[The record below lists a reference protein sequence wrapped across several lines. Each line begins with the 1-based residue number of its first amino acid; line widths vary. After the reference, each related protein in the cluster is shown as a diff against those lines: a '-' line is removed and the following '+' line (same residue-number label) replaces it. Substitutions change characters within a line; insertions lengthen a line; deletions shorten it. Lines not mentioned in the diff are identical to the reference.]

1 MIKSYFKTKVIPYRA
16 FTLVEMMIVVV
27 IIGLLATIAIPY
39 IRRVRESAQN
49 GVLINNWRIFSEAFE
64 QYAQAEG
71 NYPPDVNRGVIPN
84 GMDVYLSNTNWTQTT
99 PVGGNWDW
107 DVGVYGITAGISIV
121 DTNLA
126 VIQMQRIDSTIDDG
140 DLSTGL
146 FQRVASTRYTLILE
160 P

>member
-1 MIKSYFKTKVIPYRA
+1 MRKSYFNKKVTSKRA
-16 FTLVEMMIVVV
+16 FTLVEIMVVVV
-27 IIGLLATIAIPY
+27 IVGILATIAIPY

-49 GVLINNWRIFSEAFE
+49 GYLINNWRVFAEGFE
-64 QYAQAEG
+64 QYAQESG
-71 NYPPDVNRGVIPN
+71 SYPPDVNRGVIPT
-84 GMDVYLSNTNWTQTT
+84 GMDVHLSNTNWTQVT

-107 DVGVYGITAGISIV
+107 DVGVYGFTAGISIV

-126 VIQMQRIDSTIDDG
+126 VIQMQRLDATFDDG

-146 FQRVASTRYTLILE
+146 FRRVASSRYSYILE